1 MFGQQVTAQAFANM
15 TPEQQQH
22 ERKLRRI
29 RSMQFQPVTSLPM
42 TLFMLW
48 MVGNDLSIFSIMF
61 VGMSIMNPISSLMN
75 TPKTFQI
82 FDGEAD
88 VKKDVAMA
96 KLIYAACCLVALGVG
111 LMKVSWM
118 GLLPVNAID
127 WLDHAPPKYAEV
139 SFASF

>member
-1 MFGQQVTAQAFANM
+1 M

-29 RSMQFQPVTSLPM
+29 RSLQFQPVTSLPM

-61 VGMSIMNPISSLMN
+61 VGMSIMTPITSLMN
-75 TPKTFQI
+75 TPKTFQM
-82 FDGEAD
+82 FEGEAD
-88 VKKDVAMA
+88 VRKDVALA
-96 KLIYAACCLVALGVG
+96 KLIYGVCCLAALGVG

-127 WLDHAPPKYAEV
+127 WLDHSPPRYAEV